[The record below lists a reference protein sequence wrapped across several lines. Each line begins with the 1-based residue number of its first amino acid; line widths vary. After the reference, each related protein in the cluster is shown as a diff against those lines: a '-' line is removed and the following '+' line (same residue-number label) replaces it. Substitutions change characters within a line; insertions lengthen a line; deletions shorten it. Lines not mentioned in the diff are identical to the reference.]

1 MREQQESHNP
11 PSGMETK
18 ILEDISLFLKDAKKD
33 GRIRN
38 LQTHLQG
45 EEVEVLGM
53 LSLPLGEGKE
63 EFYPHNLGYSRD
75 GLRSESVQSSTRR
88 VEVDEYYL
96 VKVGADEFYIS
107 AKEVEKAE
115 KEGRNSS
122 QRKEKL
128 INILLDHHFS
138 IEEIQKRWIAILSA
152 KAMELPAKEGE
163 IRFILPKE
171 KVKNFSIRIEG
182 GKYPSRTLVIEKEGK
197 EERFFLS

>member
-1 MREQQESHNP
+1 M
-11 PSGMETK
+11 
-18 ILEDISLFLKDAKKD
+18 
-33 GRIRN
+33 
-38 LQTHLQG
+38 
-45 EEVEVLGM
+45 
-53 LSLPLGEGKE
+53 
-63 EFYPHNLGYSRD
+63 
-75 GLRSESVQSSTRR
+75 
-88 VEVDEYYL
+88 DEYYL